1 MGTVWRARQVASD
14 GRVVALKRVPAGDP
28 LLAERLRRE
37 GRALARLDHP
47 HVVRVLEIVPDGDG
61 VVIAMQYAPGGSL
74 ADRLARQGRLAPGD
88 AVAVLA
94 PIADALGSA
103 HRHGIVH
110 RDVKPS
116 NILFTSDGEPL
127 LSDFGIARSSAE
139 RPLTAPDVRG
149 LGTAEYLDP
158 AVADGATPD
167 ARSDVYALGTV
178 AYEVLAGRR
187 PFAGGP
193 PLAVLRAAD
202 RGQAPPLGPDVPPA
216 LARVVATAMAR
227 DPRDRYPDAGS
238 FADALRAAAPAP
250 TPRAPRP
257 LPRAGRFGPART
269 PDTPTAGPASPAT
282 TAVTSAPDG
291 STPADGATTP
301 GGAVAASPVPAA
313 GVGSASGG
321 GRREPPTT
329 EFGPR
334 PPRPGA
340 PAPPVGTRR
349 SVRRWVVVGV
359 VAAAL
364 LLVPVLVVL
373 AIDRGAP
380 PAAAPPPAAQ
390 VAPARVCPPL
400 DPPAAA
406 PGQTVLT
413 GDLAGD
419 GCPSW
424 LRWGDGVLEAAL
436 ERGAEPRRY
445 ELGEPG
451 DVPVLGDWDCDGRPT
466 PGLYRPPTG
475 EVFLFDD
482 WADPDAPLRSRPAQ
496 ATGVPS
502 GTPRVV
508 PGDGC
513 DRVEVTAP

>member
-1 MGTVWRARQVASD
+1 MRGVRGYTLEGVVGRGSMGTVWRARQVASD

-61 VVIAMQYAPGGSL
+61 VAIAMQYAPGGSL

-158 AVADGATPD
+158 AVADGAPPD

-187 PFAGGP
+187 PFTGGP

-216 LARVVATAMAR
+216 LARAVATAMAR

-238 FADALRAAAPAP
+238 FADALRAAAPPAP
-250 TPRAPRP
+250 APRAPRP
-257 LPRAGRFGPART
+257 SPRAGRFGPAGT
-269 PDTPTAGPASPAT
+269 PAT
-282 TAVTSAPDG
+282 PAGVAADAAG
-291 STPADGATTP
+291 GAAADGP
-301 GGAVAASPVPAA
+301 GALGTDGA
-313 GVGSASGG
+313 GGDGG
-321 GRREPPTT
+321 GGGSRR
-329 EFGPR
+329 PR
-334 PPRPGA
+334 SSGRAAPARAGRGAPRPGEA
-340 PAPPVGTRR
+340 G
-349 SVRRWVVVGV
+349 
-359 VAAAL
+359 AAL
-364 LLVPVLVVL
+364 G
-373 AIDRGAP
+373 RGRRRRRCAAGGAGARGP
-380 PAAAPPPAAQ
+380 RHRPGPAHRRRAHRAAQ

-400 DPPAAA
+400 DPPA
-406 PGQTVLT
+406 P
-413 GDLAGD
+413 
-419 GCPSW
+419 
-424 LRWGDGVLEAAL
+424 
-436 ERGAEPRRY
+436 
-445 ELGEPG
+445 
-451 DVPVLGDWDCDGRPT
+451 
-466 PGLYRPPTG
+466 
-475 EVFLFDD
+475 
-482 WADPDAPLRSRPAQ
+482 RPA
-496 ATGVPS
+496 
-502 GTPRVV
+502 RR
-508 PGDGC
+508 C
-513 DRVEVTAP
+513 

>member
-1 MGTVWRARQVASD
+1 MRGVRGYTLEGVVGRGSMGTVWRARQVASD

-61 VVIAMQYAPGGSL
+61 VAIAMQYAPGGSL

-110 RDVKPS
+110 RDVKPA

-158 AVADGATPD
+158 AVADGAPPD

-187 PFAGGP
+187 PFTGGP

-216 LARVVATAMAR
+216 LARAVATAMAR

-238 FADALRAAAPAP
+238 FATPCAPPPRPPA
-250 TPRAPRP
+250 PRAPRP
-257 LPRAGRFGPART
+257 
-269 PDTPTAGPASPAT
+269 SPAP
-282 TAVTSAPDG
+282 AASAP
-291 STPADGATTP
+291 PAPRPPRRGRRRRRWRGRRRRPGALGTDGA
-301 GGAVAASPVPAA
+301 GGD
-313 GVGSASGG
+313 GG
-321 GRREPPTT
+321 GGGEPPTT

-334 PPRPGA
+334 PPRPG
-340 PAPPVGTRR
+340 PV
-349 SVRRWVVVGV
+349 
-359 VAAAL
+359 A
-364 LLVPVLVVL
+364 
-373 AIDRGAP
+373 AP
-380 PAAAPPPAAQ
+380 PARGGRCGAGSRSAPSPLRCWWCRCSRSSRSTGAGPPPPRPPRPRRSPPPASARRWTRPRPR
-390 VAPARVCPPL
+390 PARRC
-400 DPPAAA
+400 
-406 PGQTVLT
+406 
-413 GDLAGD
+413 
-419 GCPSW
+419 
-424 LRWGDGVLEAAL
+424 
-436 ERGAEPRRY
+436 
-445 ELGEPG
+445 
-451 DVPVLGDWDCDGRPT
+451 
-466 PGLYRPPTG
+466 
-475 EVFLFDD
+475 
-482 WADPDAPLRSRPAQ
+482 
-496 ATGVPS
+496 
-502 GTPRVV
+502 
-508 PGDGC
+508 
-513 DRVEVTAP
+513 